1 MTWPEPGSG
10 ISANLAE
17 SLISI
22 KVKNVARPGL
32 LAVGSI
38 CPNTKEEEKEQ
49 QEEDQRAKP
58 QTAKPQSPPNPP
70 IRIHCTNGNYAYLT
84 EAVLWGQG
92 GIVRTTKN
100 GIDMEIKLMR
110 ELGEPNLQPAS
121 TALMGKTVNYQCNLG
136 ISKVIETLDEDE
148 NIVEGLPHVCIS

>member
-1 MTWPEPGSG
+1 MGGMTWPEPGSG

-58 QTAKPQSPPNPP
+58 QSPPNPP
-70 IRIHCTNGNYAYLT
+70 TRIHCTNGNYAYLT
-84 EAVLWGQG
+84 EAVLWGQS
-92 GIVRTTKN
+92 
-100 GIDMEIKLMR
+100 KLKTLFHRYGDQADARARR
-110 ELGEPNLQPAS
+110 EDVTICGSDAE
-121 TALMGKTVNYQCNLG
+121 C
-136 ISKVIETLDEDE
+136 
-148 NIVEGLPHVCIS
+148 EGPWRSCMYF

>member
-58 QTAKPQSPPNPP
+58 QSPPNPP
-70 IRIHCTNGNYAYLT
+70 TRIHCTNGNYAYLT

-110 ELGEPNLQPAS
+110 ELGERMLPYLVVTLSARD
-121 TALMGKTVNYQCNLG
+121 LG
-136 ISKVIETLDEDE
+136 D
-148 NIVEGLPHVCIS
+148 HACIS

>member
-58 QTAKPQSPPNPP
+58 QRAKPQSPPNPP
-70 IRIHCTNGNYAYLT
+70 TRIHCTNGNYAYLT

-100 GIDMEIKLMR
+100 GIDMEIKLIQ
-110 ELGEPNLQPAS
+110 L
-121 TALMGKTVNYQCNLG
+121 C
-136 ISKVIETLDEDE
+136 LD
-148 NIVEGLPHVCIS
+148 

>member
-1 MTWPEPGSG
+1 MLRGLATLKMKQKSLLYFYSTWT
-10 ISANLAE
+10 
-17 SLISI
+17 
-22 KVKNVARPGL
+22 
-32 LAVGSI
+32 VGSI

-58 QTAKPQSPPNPP
+58 QRAKPQSPPNPP
-70 IRIHCTNGNYAYLT
+70 TRIHCTNGNYAYLT

-110 ELGEPNLQPAS
+110 ERCEARFR
-121 TALMGKTVNYQCNLG
+121 
-136 ISKVIETLDEDE
+136 
-148 NIVEGLPHVCIS
+148 EGAVKGGLFWTM

>member
-1 MTWPEPGSG
+1 MTWPEPGG
-10 ISANLAE
+10 ANLAE

-58 QTAKPQSPPNPP
+58 QRAKPQSPPNPP
-70 IRIHCTNGNYAYLT
+70 TRIHCTNGNYAYLT

-110 ELGEPNLQPAS
+110 ELGERMLPYLVVTLSARD
-121 TALMGKTVNYQCNLG
+121 LG
-136 ISKVIETLDEDE
+136 D
-148 NIVEGLPHVCIS
+148 HACIS

>member
-1 MTWPEPGSG
+1 MGHDRSWGWGWGWGWGGLVMTWPEPGSG

-84 EAVLWGQG
+84 GAVLWGQS
-92 GIVRTTKN
+92 ILYL
-100 GIDMEIKLMR
+100 E
-110 ELGEPNLQPAS
+110 S
-121 TALMGKTVNYQCNLG
+121 TASYHACRSEAY
-136 ISKVIETLDEDE
+136 ISSSGSDL
-148 NIVEGLPHVCIS
+148 

>member
-1 MTWPEPGSG
+1 MTWPEPGG
-10 ISANLAE
+10 ANLAE

-58 QTAKPQSPPNPP
+58 QRAKPQSPPNPP

-84 EAVLWGQG
+84 EAVLWGQSQLKT
-92 GIVRTTKN
+92 VFNRRFYTW
-100 GIDMEIKLMR
+100 
-110 ELGEPNLQPAS
+110 NLQP
-121 TALMGKTVNYQCNLG
+121 LIDKLY
-136 ISKVIETLDEDE
+136 
-148 NIVEGLPHVCIS
+148 LP

>member
-1 MTWPEPGSG
+1 MKQNFRSG
-10 ISANLAE
+10 LYST
-17 SLISI
+17 
-22 KVKNVARPGL
+22 L
-32 LAVGSI
+32 LATLLGLWSCLNHWATTGAGDGDGDGDVGSI

-58 QTAKPQSPPNPP
+58 QRAKPQSPPNPP
-70 IRIHCTNGNYAYLT
+70 TRIHCTNGNYAYLT

-110 ELGEPNLQPAS
+110 ELGERMLPYLVVTLSARD
-121 TALMGKTVNYQCNLG
+121 LG
-136 ISKVIETLDEDE
+136 D
-148 NIVEGLPHVCIS
+148 HACIS